1 VYFFLDK
8 NIDRGR
14 IGSRLLWCMH
24 MEWKETRSPSHPF
37 APATTLTHPSPW
49 RSSAGRPTER
59 CQKHSPEI
67 QQKKCSHCWVLSR
80 ALHSPPLSLFTL
92 SKVMVISN
100 TSTIIT
106 LCQRTRSKQLN
117 CHREALPP
125 RVPCTVVVLL
135 SYPLEGA
142 RSALPGVELENLTR
156 RINRVFFFFG
166 SAATVRSGAVAR
178 TSAGTVHCGGDA
190 ILCSRL
196 QPLSRDAHALV
207 VPQIITTAPVVIR

>member
-1 VYFFLDK
+1 MCFWGLLGCLIGEKHACLHPDRPLSSTSTRPKENRKISKPDK

-14 IGSRLLWCMH
+14 VWSRLLWCVH

-37 APATTLTHPSPW
+37 APATTMTHPSPW

-142 RSALPGVELENLTR
+142 RTACLEWSSK
-156 RINRVFFFFG
+156 I
-166 SAATVRSGAVAR
+166 
-178 TSAGTVHCGGDA
+178 
-190 ILCSRL
+190 
-196 QPLSRDAHALV
+196 
-207 VPQIITTAPVVIR
+207 